1 VPTKIR
7 DQQIRNAQQTENK
20 RTPGQAVKRKRRE
33 NGDRCSGVIGRK
45 RPIIAFGDDQ
55 VADARV
61 VRTDPVDEQEDDLIE
76 TEPDQK
82 GQPRGN
88 AGMPDMRP
96 IDLAPPLADN
106 ESNEERNAG
115 VGGHKHDGI
124 QQDVAAGEG
133 IDPLRNGLIH
143 FCRSL
148 SLP

>member
-1 VPTKIR
+1 
-7 DQQIRNAQQTENK
+7 
-20 RTPGQAVKRKRRE
+20 
-33 NGDRCSGVIGRK
+33 
-45 RPIIAFGDDQ
+45 

-106 ESNEERNAG
+106 ESNGEERRRWW
-115 VGGHKHDGI
+115 
-124 QQDVAAGEG
+124 
-133 IDPLRNGLIH
+133 P
-143 FCRSL
+143 
-148 SLP
+148 